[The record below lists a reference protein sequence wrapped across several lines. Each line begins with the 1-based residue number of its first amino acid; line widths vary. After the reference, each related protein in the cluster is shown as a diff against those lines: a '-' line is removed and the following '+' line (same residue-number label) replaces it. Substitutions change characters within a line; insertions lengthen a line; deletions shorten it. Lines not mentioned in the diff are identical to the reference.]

1 MVNKACRYSRIVRLV
16 RVDDAVG
23 LMLGYDTTYVGRDGT
38 TVLLPRGHVITK
50 EDVEK
55 LKDSGVYFVWVMGD
69 EEGSDLMYEWEI
81 AETVANAVAGRNV
94 QVKPARQ
101 GSAQLVAAVGGVLV
115 VDPNGLRA
123 LNLSGN
129 VLLITRQNY
138 VGVVGGDVVGVVD
151 VIPLSMKR
159 QEVEE
164 LHRFRGLINVE
175 PFRKTRLGV
184 VITGTEIYQGRK
196 SDLYYPVIKAR
207 ADRFSWSIVYREVV
221 PDDEDRIASAV
232 LKAVRQ
238 GAEAIVV
245 TGGMS
250 VDPTD
255 RTPIAIRRMGARVI
269 AYGVPIKPTTMTM
282 IALLGDVPILAVS
295 AGGIYYSDFNALD
308 IFLPRLMADLIPT
321 REEIAAMGL
330 GGLLPNYKLTTRP

>member
-1 MVNKACRYSRIVRLV
+1 MVNKACRYPRLVRLV

-23 LMLGYDTTYVGRDGT
+23 LVLGYDTTYVGKDGA
-38 TVLLPRGHVITK
+38 TVLLPRGHVITR

-55 LKDSGVYFVWVMGD
+55 LKDAGVYFVWVVGE

-81 AETVANAVAGRNV
+81 AEAVANAVAGRNV
-94 QVKPARQ
+94 KVKPARQ

-115 VDPNGLRA
+115 VDHNGLRA

-138 VGVVGGDVVGVVD
+138 VGVVGGEVVGVVD
-151 VIPLSMKR
+151 VIPLSMRR

-164 LHRFRGLINVE
+164 LLRFRGLVNVE
-175 PFRKTRLGV
+175 PFRRTRLGV

-207 ADRFSWSIVYREVV
+207 ADRFGWSIVYREVV

-232 LKAVRQ
+232 LEAVRQ

-255 RTPIAIRRMGARVI
+255 RTPIAIKKLGAEII

-308 IFLPRLMADLIPT
+308 IFLPRLMANLIPT

-330 GGLLPNYKLTTRP
+330 GGLLPNYRLTTSP

>member
-23 LMLGYDTTYVGRDGT
+23 LMLGYDTTYVGRDGA
-38 TVLLPRGHVITK
+38 TVLLPRGHIITR

-81 AETVANAVAGRNV
+81 AEAVANAVAGRNIY
-94 QVKPARQ
+94 VKPARQ
-101 GSAQLVAAVGGVLV
+101 GSARLLTTVNGVLL
-115 VDPNGLRA
+115 VDSNGLKT

-138 VGVVGGDVVGVVD
+138 VGVVKDDVVGIID
-151 VIPLSMKR
+151 VIPLSMRR

-164 LHRFRGLINVE
+164 LLKLKGLVNVE
-175 PFRKTRLGV
+175 PFRRTRLGV

-207 ADRFSWSIVYREVV
+207 ADKFGWSIVYREVV
-221 PDDEDRIASAV
+221 PDDEDKIASAV
-232 LKAVRQ
+232 REAVNQ
-238 GAEAIVV
+238 NAETVVV

-255 RTPIAIRRMGARVI
+255 RTPIAIKRLGAEII

-330 GGLLPNYKLTTRP
+330 GGLLPNYKLTIHP